1 MAKIKS
7 IEDLRKVAKEHRDSI
22 ELLVREND
30 PDGFVIV
37 KVAMA
42 TCSIAA
48 GAKEI
53 FDLISEHIEKRGI
66 NAIVTKTGCMSYCY
80 AEPTVEVTL
89 PGKEPIVFGDVDV
102 FKADEIIEKYI
113 KNGEILEGII
123 PLNYRTAESI

>member
-1 MAKIKS
+1 MHKIKS
-7 IEDLRKVAKEHRDSI
+7 IDDLKIVAKQHKDSL
-22 ELLVREND
+22 ELLVKEGD
-30 PDGFVIV
+30 PEGFVVV

-53 FDLISEHIEKRGI
+53 FNLISEHIEKRGI

-89 PGKEPIVFGDVDV
+89 PGEESVVFGDVDALR
-102 FKADEIIEKYI
+102 ADEIIERYI
-113 KNGEILEGII
+113 KNREMLDGII
-123 PLNYRTAESI
+123 PLNYRTIENV

>member
-1 MAKIKS
+1 MHKIKS
-7 IEDLRKVAKEHRDSI
+7 IDDLKVVAEQHNDSLK
-22 ELLVREND
+22 LLLKVDD
-30 PDGFVIV
+30 PEGFVIV

-53 FDLISEHIEKRGI
+53 FALISEHIEKRGI

-89 PGKEPIVFGDVDV
+89 PGKEPVVFGDVDAH
-102 FKADEIIEKYI
+102 KADEIIERYI
-113 KNGEILEGII
+113 KNGEILDGII
-123 PLNYRTAESI
+123 PLNYRTVENI